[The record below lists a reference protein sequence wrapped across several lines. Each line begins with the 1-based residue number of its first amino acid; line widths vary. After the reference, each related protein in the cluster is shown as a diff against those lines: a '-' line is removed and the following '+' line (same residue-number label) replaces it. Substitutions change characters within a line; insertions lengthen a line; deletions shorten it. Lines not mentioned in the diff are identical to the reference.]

1 MADKATGYTKR
12 LGVPVLSQGG
22 NPIIDLSRNM
32 LLLYQK
38 LSRHAFTLWRD
49 PRYRRV

>member
-12 LGVPVLSQGG
+12 LVVPVLSQGG
-22 NPIIDLSRNM
+22 NPSDLTRNM
-32 LLLYQK
+32 LLLHQK
-38 LSRHAFTLWRD
+38 LSRHAFTLWRN